1 MRWFLSVLALAALQG
16 CQCKSREASMPTPTT
31 PSAPALRTPDT
42 LETVIDRLQPLHDA
56 LPKPRPGDWLSEHD
70 EPGQTFHEYCD
81 AAPNKPEPG
90 GRDKLYIQP
99 LGHLTSTQRQIV
111 AHAASYMEQF
121 FGLAVATKS
130 ALSLDVIPA
139 KARRGDQILSTFVLD
154 QVLKPRLPEDAAA
167 SISLTASDLWP
178 GKGWNFVF
186 GQASLR
192 DRVGVWSMHRYGDP
206 DQDKSAYKR
215 ALLRTLKVAVHETG
229 HLFSIEHCTAY
240 ACVMNGSN
248 SLDETD
254 RHPLWMCPQCM
265 AKIAWA
271 TQLSPVLRYQRLAE
285 LAQGHGLT
293 REVAFFQRSIEVLR

>member
-1 MRWFLSVLALAALQG
+1 MNKTDTSFCHICKGRSTKAALLTILILLAPITGLADRDVQDDFTL
-16 CQCKSREASMPTPTT
+16 KVKVKRELSIAI
-31 PSAPALRTPDT
+31 RD
-42 LETVIDRLQPLHDA
+42 
-56 LPKPRPGDWLSEHD
+56 LPKYFHVVSVRSDKGEPADLNESIGLGNGDRIKVKVRKDLPLS
-70 EPGQTFHEYCD
+70 
-81 AAPNKPEPG
+81 
-90 GRDKLYIQP
+90 I
-99 LGHLTSTQRQIV
+99 
-111 AHAASYMEQF
+111 
-121 FGLAVATKS
+121 
-130 ALSLDVIPA
+130 IPA